1 MKIIAIG
8 DVVGRPGR
16 QALFLTLPTLLRD
29 HAPAFVVVNGENAA
43 GGFGI
48 SARIAEAFFTWGV
61 DVITTGNHV
70 WRNKDVFKIIDS
82 EKRLLRPLNYPEGAP
97 GKGSVLVE
105 KHGTQVG
112 VVNVLGRVF
121 MDPLDCPFKAARR
134 EVHALRRAGAKIIL
148 VDFHAEA
155 TSEKAAFGHYL
166 DGEASL
172 VFGTHTHVQTNDAR
186 VLTGGTGFMTDLGM
200 TGATDSVIGV
210 VKEKALRKFVTGMP
224 AKFDLAEDGVEINYL
239 VAEID
244 AESGKTLSMTA
255 TRRKV
260 VINDGTPTDSLD

>member
-1 MKIIAIG
+1 MKIIAVG

-16 QALFLTLPTLLRD
+16 QALLMTLPGLVKE
-29 HAPAFVVVNGENAA
+29 HAPCCVIVNGENAA

-48 SARIAEAFFTWGV
+48 SARIAEAFLTWGV

-70 WRNKDVFKIIDS
+70 WRNKDVFKII
-82 EKRLLRPLNYPEGAP
+82 ETERRLLRPLNYPEGAP

-105 KHGTQVG
+105 KNGVQVG
-112 VVNVLGRVF
+112 VINIMGRVF

-134 EVHALRRAGAKIIL
+134 EVHALKRAGAKIVV

-155 TSEKAAFGHYL
+155 TSEKAALGHYL

-172 VFGTHTHVQTNDAR
+172 VFGTHTHVQTNDPR
-186 VLTGGTGFMTDLGM
+186 ILPGGTGFVTDVGM

-210 VKEKALRKFVTGMP
+210 MKEKAMRKFVSGMP
-224 AKFDLAEDGVEINYL
+224 AKFDLAEGGVEINYAI
-239 VAEID
+239 AEID
-244 AESGKTLSMTA
+244 QETGRTVSIGVV
-255 TRRKV
+255 RRKV
-260 VINDGTPTDSLD
+260 VLDDGAPADTLD